1 MIFMEDDL
9 LEIGEKIQPF
19 LQGTG
24 DDLDSNLIKFGLIA
38 FSSFKTIKKIFR
50 TTEQS
55 RMEQKPLVSGSVT
68 F

>member
-1 MIFMEDDL
+1 MEEDL

-38 FSSFKTIKKIFR
+38 FSSFKTIKKIFNAYR
-50 TTEQS
+50 
-55 RMEQKPLVSGSVT
+55 
-68 F
+68 